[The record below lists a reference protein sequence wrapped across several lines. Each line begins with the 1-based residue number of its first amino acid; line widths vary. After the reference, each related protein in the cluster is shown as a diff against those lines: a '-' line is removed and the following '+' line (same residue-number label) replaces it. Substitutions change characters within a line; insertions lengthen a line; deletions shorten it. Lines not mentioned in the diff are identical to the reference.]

1 MDWVTKRIRAADLQ
15 PTEND
20 EKLLK
25 LKVAAEAVAEEYAE
39 YGLTKDNVE
48 IVRKWVTPD
57 DLKVIK
63 NERAV
68 VGTITT
74 NRVDR
79 DGEVVDPAGAVLD
92 DYRKNPVVMYGHD
105 YHSLPIGKNI
115 WVKATKDGHG
125 LVAKTEYANHAQAD
139 EIYQYRKDGFPLGQS
154 IGFAPIE
161 WEDHKK
167 GAMED
172 GRRRTYTKWALL
184 EYSDVPIP
192 ANPDA
197 LQLAISKGWIE
208 EDHAKEMGYFEL
220 DENSGQQLE
229 EKEADEDQGRLEEKE
244 TDGEINLEEKAAGEE
259 QEEEGKAKG
268 SEEAPTEEG
277 DPEGGE
283 ETPAKIDELGEIKQG
298 LAALLSLQIAQKF
311 NLNTAPSTMD
321 ITRAVKDAAEAAP
334 PVTMGE
340 EDYCWMQA
348 LYPYEYP
355 SGKAVLNFDGSSIVD
370 KDRYWLATYKYEN
383 EEAEIS
389 TWVRVEQAWVQAM
402 AFAEEEIEQKAGRVL
417 SKKTR
422 KLLTDAAE
430 ALLGATEA
438 LGKLLEEADKKP
450 EEEIPAEETKDS
462 EEFSLDDIKEID
474 LDNILMPEEK
484 QEEEDKEITP
494 EIVANAVAE
503 ALAEFNT
510 VNHQA
515 NMDETKRQRGKV
527 F

>member
-1 MDWVTKRIRAADLQ
+1 MDWVTKRIKAADLQ

-79 DGEVVDPAGAVLD
+79 DGEVVDPAGAMLD

-208 EDHAKEMGYFEL
+208 EDHAKEMGYVEME
-220 DENSGQQLE
+220 DEEDDVSKGIRGRGTKVE
-229 EKEADEDQGRLEEKE
+229 EKEAEEKE
-244 TDGEINLEEKAAGEE
+244 TEITQKPETTDKYHRVPVAAEAGKHTDHRIRTITISSDDGIKALYCTDDKVNITYLFDVDEWSMADAKKWVAEHKDVKPEDVEEKDAGKE
-259 QEEEGKAKG
+259 QEDEGQAKG
-268 SEEAPTEEG
+268 SEEAPAEEG
-277 DPEGGE
+277 DSEGRE
-283 ETPAKIDELGEIKQG
+283 ETSAKVDYVVNVGVTGLDELKQE
-298 LAALLSLQIAQKF
+298 LAEVVSWITLQKNEQ
-311 NLNTAPSTMD
+311 
-321 ITRAVKDAAEAAP
+321 
-334 PVTMGE
+334 E
-340 EDYCWMQA
+340 END
-348 LYPYEYP
+348 P
-355 SGKAVLNFDGSSIVD
+355 
-370 KDRYWLATYKYEN
+370 
-383 EEAEIS
+383 EE
-389 TWVRVEQAWVQAM
+389 
-402 AFAEEEIEQKAGRVL
+402 KAGRVL

-430 ALLGATEA
+430 ALQGATEA
-438 LGKLLEEADKKP
+438 LGKLLEDADKKP

-462 EEFSLDDIKEID
+462 EEFSLDDVEEVG
-474 LDNILMPEEK
+474 LDDILIPEEE
-484 QEEEDKEITP
+484 QDEITP
-494 EIVANAVAE
+494 EKVASLVADAVNE
-503 ALAEFNT
+503 LYT

-515 NMDETKRQRGKV
+515 DMDEAKRQRGKV